1 MTPRTLFLERV
12 VRDQARLAQALKQA
26 KFETLTLGAPWT
38 WTGPRACGSGH
49 QPPRRWPSDRLA
61 AVAARG
67 PILRRRA
74 SSARTQLTGGARP
87 NVAPAVYMLP
97 RGGGGGGLVLPTAGG
112 G

>member
-1 MTPRTLFLERV
+1 M
-12 VRDQARLAQALKQA
+12 DMDGASRLRFRPPAA
-26 KFETLTLGAPWT
+26 APLAV
-38 WTGPRACGSGH
+38 G
-49 QPPRRWPSDRLA
+49 PPRRWPSDRLA

-97 RGGGGGGLVLPTAGG
+97 RGGGGG
-112 G
+112 